1 MKHLELDFFDQDGTE
16 MVRVKEQ
23 THRREEFGKDGTFA
37 FHATNGFSFFSGNF
51 PDTSSND
58 FPKTFCVRGTSK
70 DRDNKANKVPSPEW
84 KAKCLVAEAEY
95 NEWGKTQ

>member
-51 PDTSSND
+51 PI
-58 FPKTFCVRGTSK
+58 
-70 DRDNKANKVPSPEW
+70 
-84 KAKCLVAEAEY
+84 AEY
-95 NEWGKTQ
+95 ISIVIGYCQMMMVMCTHIWRFPLEWGNGNIYGQNN